1 MLVDFLPVYIAK
13 QLGTVC
19 AEWQVLGSGCIS
31 RKWITVKTKNVTMLD
46 AMFFPLLSYFSLHF
60 ACEQDWLLMFPPC
73 LWSEN
78 SLSFDLRFDSL
89 NPFCFP
95 VEKAIYFAL
104 LTSYKNEIKSKF
116 HNMKDT
122 KSAEAIP
129 NTLYWRLLLTWMFIL
144 GADAVAKPHI
154 DNHLKGS
161 ENSEGTLSE
170 NDAES
175 EAVDEQSSSKGY
187 KLPFEHVYINFL
199 G

>member
-1 MLVDFLPVYIAK
+1 
-13 QLGTVC
+13 
-19 AEWQVLGSGCIS
+19 
-31 RKWITVKTKNVTMLD
+31 
-46 AMFFPLLSYFSLHF
+46 
-60 ACEQDWLLMFPPC
+60 
-73 LWSEN
+73 
-78 SLSFDLRFDSL
+78 
-89 NPFCFP
+89 
-95 VEKAIYFAL
+95 
-104 LTSYKNEIKSKF
+104 
-116 HNMKDT
+116 
-122 KSAEAIP
+122 
-129 NTLYWRLLLTWMFIL
+129 MFIL